1 MQTLWLFCFDEFGS
15 YIGRREATDFQ
26 TTEVE
31 GHYSFTVE
39 VPGATRI
46 IHFLSN
52 IYLDDISAS
61 PGMNETTLIPSIVSA
76 SGRMAYWGR
85 KEFSNANE
93 LQTFASGGNVE
104 LFRNQAQVCWSV
116 EGEALS
122 KNLKVWGYAICN
134 RRAWGTVAPFNAG
147 SENPFDFDLANPY
160 VTVPG
165 EEYNVLASDP
175 TQVSVQGNESEGDPH
190 YIFENPNTLDTPVYA
205 IMKIGTEE
213 SNAKFYKIMFVNDS
227 KDQLPIYRN
236 YKYVI
241 RITNLPDQMGYG
253 SFDDAKTGIAA
264 NNAWVSI
271 DPEIPELS
279 DGTNTLNILNGTTQ
293 IFNEGGSQTIA
304 FTYTG
309 DASEIAVSW
318 LENDGSLSSVLPTFK
333 HISGNNY
340 NIEMTLAQPGENP
353 VIGTLLLRAGV
364 FTRQIKIYLMKPFEF
379 KPVWVST
386 GVPMVK
392 GERMSMTFVIPENY
406 PEELFPITC
415 KIGTNKMNANDDLG
429 VQLPIVSETCEYQ
442 ITNEAG
448 ATLTRRTDWG
458 YKFVYTA
465 TRPGIQE
472 VFFTLNVSAGSD
484 PSGTVEGCTESA
496 DHAHV
501 FLEADNFKDEEK
513 LVLFQAGSSNRR
525 ITISGADVNNPGFLS
540 QKLYPTVNQA
550 VAITLNFSSQPSDN
564 TVMRM
569 ATTSLKPD
577 PNYNESN
584 YYVKEKTSKGVVD
597 YYWIKPGNVSQL
609 TLHFLTN
616 TPDVDD
622 LVRFSIDNENE
633 FGFNEDANT
642 WYKSAAVELI
652 SDPKRFTF
660 DFSIV
665 DDTPNIDNVK
675 YGIGQPADMHF
686 SIPKEAVAYTDVTFF
701 IRTNNLIP
709 NPDDSY
715 SEWLKPVDGGYNFT
729 IPKGFELAERG
740 TLRFLTSRI
749 ASAETVTIST
759 LDDKQALFT
768 PASASFENEAITGTL
783 TLSGENAPTLTTNS
797 FITLERK
804 NGTRVGVFN
813 VQEVGANNIA
823 TYKLVLRPEYDF
835 TMDETLTI
843 YYSAGTASSAYQATT
858 TFNALVAHEVGE
870 QVPLITLVK
879 Q

>member
-1 MQTLWLFCFDEFGS
+1 M
-15 YIGRREATDFQ
+15 
-26 TTEVE
+26 
-31 GHYSFTVE
+31 
-39 VPGATRI
+39 
-46 IHFLSN
+46 
-52 IYLDDISAS
+52 
-61 PGMNETTLIPSIVSA
+61 
-76 SGRMAYWGR
+76 
-85 KEFSNANE
+85 
-93 LQTFASGGNVE
+93 
-104 LFRNQAQVCWSV
+104 
-116 EGEALS
+116 
-122 KNLKVWGYAICN
+122 
-134 RRAWGTVAPFNAG
+134 
-147 SENPFDFDLANPY
+147 
-160 VTVPG
+160 
-165 EEYNVLASDP
+165 
-175 TQVSVQGNESEGDPH
+175 
-190 YIFENPNTLDTPVYA
+190 
-205 IMKIGTEE
+205 
-213 SNAKFYKIMFVNDS
+213 
-227 KDQLPIYRN
+227 
-236 YKYVI
+236 
-241 RITNLPDQMGYG
+241 
-253 SFDDAKTGIAA
+253 
-264 NNAWVSI
+264 
-271 DPEIPELS
+271 
-279 DGTNTLNILNGTTQ
+279 
-293 IFNEGGSQTIA
+293 
-304 FTYTG
+304 
-309 DASEIAVSW
+309 
-318 LENDGSLSSVLPTFK
+318 
-333 HISGNNY
+333 
-340 NIEMTLAQPGENP
+340 
-353 VIGTLLLRAGV
+353 
-364 FTRQIKIYLMKPFEF
+364 
-379 KPVWVST
+379 
-386 GVPMVK
+386 
-392 GERMSMTFVIPENY
+392 
-406 PEELFPITC
+406 
-415 KIGTNKMNANDDLG
+415 
-429 VQLPIVSETCEYQ
+429 
-442 ITNEAG
+442 
-448 ATLTRRTDWG
+448 
-458 YKFVYTA
+458 
-465 TRPGIQE
+465 
-472 VFFTLNVSAGSD
+472 
-484 PSGTVEGCTESA
+484 
-496 DHAHV
+496 
-501 FLEADNFKDEEK
+501 
-513 LVLFQAGSSNRR
+513 
-525 ITISGADVNNPGFLS
+525 
-540 QKLYPTVNQA
+540 
-550 VAITLNFSSQPSDN
+550 
-564 TVMRM
+564 
-569 ATTSLKPD
+569 
-577 PNYNESN
+577 
-584 YYVKEKTSKGVVD
+584 
-597 YYWIKPGNVSQL
+597 SQL